1 MNDYSLNILNLQK
14 NKIAQ
19 FEAKGIHTLGD
30 LATYFPRKY
39 YDFRKVTHV
48 SDVINGEMYVLSGR
62 VIDIREGIGRYS
74 VICEETVPDQSGKKQ
89 QFCVVW
95 FGQGYQVS
103 KIKVGYVYYFC
114 GKATYFRDTVQIC
127 PPIAFSEKRDEVCK
141 IMPVYSKIKGMSNE
155 YLIDKIAQAIAY
167 LGLSYEYSKKDD
179 VAKEL
184 DLMPFISAISQM
196 HDPKSTEEY
205 KMAAS
210 RIAFETIYDFYE
222 ELKSRSA
229 CETSSVVGV
238 GSDKL
243 VSTAISSLPFALTSD
258 QRSTVDKIIADARA
272 GKRINVLISGDVGCG
287 KTIVAILS
295 SIFMYEGGY
304 QTIVMAPTLVLAQQ
318 HYLEFMKV
326 LKPLGIKAALLT
338 TDTSKKA
345 RKKLCEDFKSGA
357 INILIGTHAVL
368 NSEIIPY
375 KLGLTVVDEEHKFGV
390 DQKNALVGM
399 DQAGI
404 HHISMTA
411 TPIPRSIANTVY
423 GMDTDV
429 IQIRTMPNGRLPIK
443 TAQYFSSRE
452 AFEKI
457 YEEVQSGHQAYIV
470 CPFIE
475 PSDMEQFANVV
486 SVSAVKTATDKY
498 YATKQTPVRTA
509 VLTGDMPQKE
519 VLAVIDQFAKHEVD
533 VLISTTIV
541 EVGVNVPNATVIAI
555 MSAERFG
562 LAALHQLRGRVGRS
576 TYQSYCLLCS
586 PQRTERLDV
595 LCATNDGFEIAEK
608 DMQMRGPG
616 DIVGT
621 AQSGASKQIETVI
634 RFPRLA
640 AAVRSKIC

>member
-1 MNDYSLNILNLQK
+1 MTDYSLNILNLPK

-19 FEAKGIHTLGD
+19 FETKGIHTLGD
-30 LATYFPRKY
+30 LAMYFPRKY
-39 YDFRKVTHV
+39 YDFRKVAHV
-48 SDVINGEMYVLSGR
+48 SDVVNGEMYVLCGR
-62 VIDIREGIGRYS
+62 VIDIREGAGRYS
-74 VICEETVPDQSGKKQ
+74 VICEETTPDQSGQKS
-89 QFCVVW
+89 QFCAVW

-103 KIKVGYVYYFC
+103 RIKVGHVYYFC

-127 PPIAFSEKRDEVCK
+127 PPVAFSERKDEVCK

-155 YLIDKIAQAIAY
+155 YLVDKITQAIAY
-167 LGLSYEYSKKDD
+167 LNLGQVNGKKEAA
-179 VAKEL
+179 AKEL
-184 DLMPFISAISQM
+184 NLMPFISAASQM
-196 HDPKSTEEY
+196 HNPKSPEEY

-210 RIAFETIYDFYE
+210 RIAFETIYDFYS
-222 ELKSRSA
+222 ELKSKSA
-229 CETSSVVGV
+229 CVSASVRRV

-243 VSTAISSLPFALTSD
+243 VNAAISSLPFALTYD
-258 QRSTVDKIIADARA
+258 QKTTIDKIMADARA
-272 GKRINVLISGDVGCG
+272 GKRIDVLISGDVGCG
-287 KTIVAILS
+287 KTVVAILS

-318 HYLEFMKV
+318 HYQEFTKV
-326 LKPLGIKAALLT
+326 LEPLGIRAALLT
-338 TDTSKKA
+338 TDTG
-345 RKKLCEDFKSGA
+345 RKDRRNLCEDFSSGK
-357 INILIGTHAVL
+357 IHVLIGTHAVL
-368 NSEIIPY
+368 NPEIIPY
-375 KLGLTVVDEEHKFGV
+375 KLGLTVIDEEHKFGV
-390 DQKNALVGM
+390 EQKNRLASI
-399 DQAGI
+399 DKAGI

-429 IQIRTMPNGRLPIK
+429 IQIKTMPNGRLPIK

-457 YEEVQSGHQAYIV
+457 YEEVRSGHQAYIV

-475 PSDMEQFANVV
+475 TSDMEKFANVV
-486 SVSAVKTATDKY
+486 SVSAVKTAADKF
-498 YATKQTPVRTA
+498 YAKKPDTVRTA

-586 PQRTERLDV
+586 PERTERLDV
-595 LCATNDGFEIAEK
+595 MCATNDGFEIAEK

-621 AQSGASKQIETVI
+621 AQSGSSAPIEAI
-634 RFPRLA
+634 LRFPRLA
-640 AAVRSKIC
+640 AAIRAKVC